1 MNALHCYLGS
11 SYKQYCRLL
20 ERLSLHIFFDEAV
33 YIQVCC
39 KFERIQRL
47 QNRLLD
53 NVKIYGDRDIMPF
66 LTHFV
71 TMLQSCWAPQ
81 ATLPLRC

>member
-1 MNALHCYLGS
+1 MHCTVTLGVVTNS
-11 SYKQYCRLL
+11 TVGCLGET

-33 YIQVCC
+33 YIKVCC

-53 NVKIYGDRDIMPF
+53 NVKIYGDRPF